1 MSKFGQLTFDG
12 VYVLR
17 FAKFNDHFVAYMT
30 QEELD
35 EIQKDIDDA
44 FHNAKNGLL
53 PDQRTDN

>member
-1 MSKFGQLTFDG
+1 MSKFGMLTFDG

-44 FHNAKNGLL
+44 FHNA
-53 PDQRTDN
+53 